1 MGEPKVL
8 NAISRRSLEIK
19 DPSKNKALGTI
30 KKGIVKEEEFLES
43 KIDQLWIQGNP
54 NTEGYFTLK
63 SSVCQKFMK
72 ARSSRSIRVQAKEKV
87 VPPPIWDCLSIFTEM
102 LNSCVNVVIYA
113 SFGKQFR
120 KTFFELFCS
129 PCQKGNQ
136 VGPGQVL
143 ELKENS
149 SSKTNSA
156 TNNTGMTSA
165 SS

>member
-1 MGEPKVL
+1 MTF
-8 NAISRRSLEIK
+8 
-19 DPSKNKALGTI
+19 DPASV
-30 KKGIVKEEEFLES
+30 KGILFFTKSVVFLS
-43 KIDQLWIQGNP
+43 AGQ
-54 NTEGYFTLK
+54 
-63 SSVCQKFMK
+63 
-72 ARSSRSIRVQAKEKV
+72 EKV

-156 TNNTGMTSA
+156 TNNTGMTFA
-165 SS
+165 ST

>member
-1 MGEPKVL
+1 MCRVSVG
-8 NAISRRSLEIK
+8 ISHWRHKMVDDAKFWIIRCWQLKRHLPSCGVNVTSELLLSSSQDLYSMTF
-19 DPSKNKALGTI
+19 DPAS
-30 KKGIVKEEEFLES
+30 VKWILFFTKSVVFLS
-43 KIDQLWIQGNP
+43 AGQ
-54 NTEGYFTLK
+54 
-63 SSVCQKFMK
+63 
-72 ARSSRSIRVQAKEKV
+72 EKV

-156 TNNTGMTSA
+156 TNNTGITSA
-165 SS
+165 

>member
-1 MGEPKVL
+1 MVHGAKFW
-8 NAISRRSLEIK
+8 ISCRWPSCGNNVTSELLLKEIAHHK
-19 DPSKNKALGTI
+19 IYIQWLLILHLKWDISV
-30 KKGIVKEEEFLES
+30 KGILFFTKFVVFLS
-43 KIDQLWIQGNP
+43 AG
-54 NTEGYFTLK
+54 
-63 SSVCQKFMK
+63 QK
-72 ARSSRSIRVQAKEKV
+72 KV
-87 VPPPIWDCLSIFTEM
+87 VPPPIWKCLSIFTEM

-120 KTFFELFCS
+120 KTFFEIFCS

>member
-1 MGEPKVL
+1 MTF
-8 NAISRRSLEIK
+8 
-19 DPSKNKALGTI
+19 DPASV
-30 KKGIVKEEEFLES
+30 KGMLFFTKSVVFLLAG
-43 KIDQLWIQGNP
+43 Q
-54 NTEGYFTLK
+54 
-63 SSVCQKFMK
+63 
-72 ARSSRSIRVQAKEKV
+72 EKV
-87 VPPPIWDCLSIFTEM
+87 VPSPLWVCLSIFTEM

-120 KTFFELFCS
+120 KTFFEIFCS

-165 SS
+165 ST